1 MRGSAASVAEVTH
14 ISRYGF
20 WLLLGNAEL
29 YIHFAEFPR
38 FRTATI
44 EQITTAEWP
53 SAHHLSWPMLD
64 VDVDVSV
71 ASIRQPADFP
81 LMSRVTSAD

>member
-20 WLLLGNAEL
+20 WLLLGDEEPC
-29 YIHFAEFPR
+29 IHFAEFPR
-38 FRTATI
+38 FRMATI

-53 SAHHLSWPMLD
+53 SAHHL
-64 VDVDVSV
+64 
-71 ASIRQPADFP
+71 
-81 LMSRVTSAD
+81 